1 MHHIRRMHKRFGL
14 TTTGMFA
21 IVAEFLFLL
30 PCAVTALYCLG
41 PYVSPREL
49 AASPT
54 ATQLICVCVFV
65 CLRNRKSVGTSIF
78 QGRLGGFPTTDGADG
93 AGTVPWLAL
102 GLMMGGVVI
111 SRFGLWLYDLV
122 VSQMLQV

>member
-1 MHHIRRMHKRFGL
+1 MGFSSSGESLMHHIRRMHKRFGL

-41 PYVSPREL
+41 PYVSPREV

-54 ATQLICVCVFV
+54 ATQLLCVCVFV
-65 CLRNRKSVGTSIF
+65 SVQQEICGH
-78 QGRLGGFPTTDGADG
+78 QHLPRAAGR
-93 AGTVPWLAL
+93 
-102 GLMMGGVVI
+102 
-111 SRFGLWLYDLV
+111 
-122 VSQMLQV
+122 VSDH